1 MLTLMPGFRDYGHA
15 PVIKYKVVVRGNGVV
30 YDGESMSEAN
40 RRFAI
45 FVTRSKKEA
54 DRSDPDTDTLFKN
67 YQIVRQWYRPP
78 E

>member
-1 MLTLMPGFRDYGHA
+1 
-15 PVIKYKVVVRGNGVV
+15 VIKYKVVVRGNGVV

-45 FVTRSKKEA
+45 FVARSKKEA
-54 DRSDPDTDTLFKN
+54 DRSDPDTVTLFKN